1 MTSTSSVTLSSLTK
15 HSMGQLIKKRGSDI
29 FRNAPVM
36 FRDPTVDGDYSS
48 NHMANSTTFPNDKEE
63 MKNSSHENNEEKKNA
78 DDVKDLIE
86 FSSLPL
92 NLSCKKQSSDFT
104 KTETGNTLITIL
116 VTFELKYLCIM
127 YYPI

>member
-1 MTSTSSVTLSSLTK
+1 MTSSSSVTLSSLTK

-36 FRDPTVDGDYSS
+36 FRDPTVDGDYSP
-48 NHMANSTTFPNDKEE
+48 NHRANSNTLPNDKEE
-63 MKNSSHENNEEKKNA
+63 MKNSSQENKQEKKEL
-78 DDVKDLIE
+78 DGIKDLIE

-104 KTETGNTLITIL
+104 KTETGKKLIIIL
-116 VTFELKYLCIM
+116 VIIEVEL
-127 YYPI
+127 

>member
-36 FRDPTVDGDYSS
+36 FRDSTADSDYSP
-48 NHMANSTTFPNDKEE
+48 NLMANSNTLANDKDE
-63 MKNSSHENNEEKKNA
+63 KKSSSHEITLQKKKSEDMNDA
-78 DDVKDLIE
+78 IE

-92 NLSCKKQSSDFT
+92 NLSFKKQPPDFT
-104 KTETGNTLITIL
+104 KDGAGN
-116 VTFELKYLCIM
+116 K
-127 YYPI
+127 

>member
-1 MTSTSSVTLSSLTK
+1 MTSSSSVTLSSLTK

-36 FRDPTVDGDYSS
+36 FRDPTVDRDYSP
-48 NHMANSTTFPNDKEE
+48 NHMANSCTLPNDKEE
-63 MKNSSHENNEEKKNA
+63 MKNSSHENNQEKKEL
-78 DDVKDLIE
+78 DGMKDLIE

-104 KTETGNTLITIL
+104 KTETGNKLITIL
-116 VTFELKYLCIM
+116 VIFEVELFISLL
-127 YYPI
+127 

>member
-48 NHMANSTTFPNDKEE
+48 NHMANTNSFPNDKEE
-63 MKNSSHENNEEKKNA
+63 MKNSSHENNQEKKNS

-104 KTETGNTLITIL
+104 KTETGNKLITIL
-116 VTFELKYLCIM
+116 VTFELKISLL
-127 YYPI
+127 

>member
-48 NHMANSTTFPNDKEE
+48 NHMANSNTFPNDKEE
-63 MKNSSHENNEEKKNA
+63 MKNSSHENNQEKKNS

-104 KTETGNTLITIL
+104 KTETGNEVITIIL
-116 VTFELKYLCIM
+116 TFEFKL
-127 YYPI
+127 